1 MFHCMFGISDQMNLF
16 RRVILAVNPVCFCK
30 CPYSNN
36 DTKKK
41 QVISVSIT
49 YGHMPNSACTSNHNG
64 WIKFITWMWYIW
76 RISTTTDCVVT
87 LLCFVV
93 KHHLTLLE
101 YHRNWCKLASMKHD
115 IFTLF
120 ATKVYVFFIDVIVI
134 IVGFWCLFS
143 CCCGVV
149 SCLLRC
155 RCCGLVLL
163 RFKFVAGDVISC
175 LAHISQFQNFG
186 AVTQV
191 LVCVH
196 TRENWLWPTE
206 NSKRKTF
213 RITWICYCVYNGYKV
228 HGNVLILYDIAWLSI
243 LQVSKDVRE

>member
-120 ATKVYVFFIDVIVI
+120 ATKVLCIFYRCHRHHCRV
-134 IVGFWCLFS
+134 L
-143 CCCGVV
+143 V
-149 SCLLRC
+149 SFQLLLWRCLL
-155 RCCGLVLL
+155 LVAVSLL
-163 RFKFVAGDVISC
+163 WFGFVA
-175 LAHISQFQNFG
+175 FQIRCWWRYFMSSTYMIYHSSRTLG
-186 AVTQV
+186 
-191 LVCVH
+191 
-196 TRENWLWPTE
+196 
-206 NSKRKTF
+206 
-213 RITWICYCVYNGYKV
+213 
-228 HGNVLILYDIAWLSI
+228 LSH
-243 LQVSKDVRE
+243 KF